1 MLRSIAVGMAL
12 LATAAGAASAQSL
25 SALTLEPYVA
35 YGFFGSLPEGNGK
48 LEADIAYGGRV
59 GYQMSPQWSLFGNFQ
74 RSTPSVAQGLAG
86 IPFGTEELNV
96 DHWSA
101 GVEFAYAPR
110 GGAEGLLPVLMEAGV
125 GQARYE
131 GGTND
136 FGVNIGIASAFRFSP
151 NLSIRY
157 GVNDYISN
165 YSGDAGVV
173 NQIFARIGVELS
185 P

>member
-1 MLRSIAVGMAL
+1 
-12 LATAAGAASAQSL
+12 
-25 SALTLEPYVA
+25 
-35 YGFFGSLPEGNGK
+35 
-48 LEADIAYGGRV
+48 
-59 GYQMSPQWSLFGNFQ
+59 
-74 RSTPSVAQGLAG
+74 
-86 IPFGTEELNV
+86 
-96 DHWSA
+96 
-101 GVEFAYAPR
+101 
-110 GGAEGLLPVLMEAGV
+110 MEAGV

-151 NLSIRY
+151 NLAIRY